1 MDARRRFR
9 PEDQGPEPPSLH
21 EVQRSIERLD
31 REDRAMLRP
40 WILARY
46 DVRGYRAAGL
56 ARPADPVR
64 ELSAAHAGREPQP
77 AQPFAEAFHP
87 NPPRFRRDRG
97 HGPAAASAG
106 RAKPAAR

>member
-9 PEDQGPEPPSLH
+9 PDDQGPEPPSLH

-46 DVRGYRAAGL
+46 DVRGYRAVGYG
-56 ARPADPVR
+56 RPDTSSTSGP
-64 ELSAAHAGREPQP
+64 P
-77 AQPFAEAFHP
+77 ATA
-87 NPPRFRRDRG
+87 PR
-97 HGPAAASAG
+97 P
-106 RAKPAAR
+106 